1 MAAILG
7 FDELN
12 KPEFDS
18 EKFIEEYF
26 EPMEISEEQKDE
38 RKKASRDFRDFL
50 LFLFTLLAVQMEYDS
65 TDWSY
70 FEAQFIV
77 ELTRNASKY
86 ARMTPLL
93 DDYIHEKASDFA
105 RITQEHLGDGEYWV
119 SEERATY
126 EAVNEANAVLGYEEL
141 EEAKDNGFRYK
152 TWKTER
158 DNRVRKD
165 HVKVD
170 GKKIKIDDYFLF
182 PDCMMLMPHDDVN
195 GTPAQVDNCR
205 CVCEYTRE

>member
-1 MAAILG
+1 MATLLRI
-7 FDELN
+7 DELN
-12 KPEFDS
+12 RPVFDS
-18 EKFIEEYF
+18 ERFIEQYF
-26 EPMEISEEQKDE
+26 EPMEISDEQKEE

-50 LFLFTLLAVQMEYDS
+50 LFLFALLSVQIEYES

-77 ELTRNASKY
+77 ELTREASKY

-93 DDYIHEKASDFA
+93 ENYIAEKAADFSD
-105 RITQEHLGDGEYWV
+105 ITRNHLGDGEYWT

-141 EEAKDNGFRYK
+141 EEAKDNGYRYK
-152 TWKTER
+152 TWLTER

-165 HVKVD
+165 HNKME
-170 GKKIKIDDYFLF
+170 GKKIKIDDYFIF

-205 CVCEYTRE
+205 CVCKYTKE

>member
-1 MAAILG
+1 MAATLG

-50 LFLFTLLAVQMEYDS
+50 LFLFTLLAVQMEYDT

-86 ARMTPLL
+86 ARITPLL
-93 DDYIHEKASDFA
+93 ENYIAEKAADFSD
-105 RITQEHLGDGEYWV
+105 ITRDHLGDGEYWT

-141 EEAKDNGFRYK
+141 EEAKDNGYRYK
-152 TWKTER
+152 TWLTER

-165 HVKVD
+165 HNKME
-170 GKKIKIDDYFLF
+170 GKKIKIDDYFIF

-195 GTPAQVDNCR
+195 GTPAQVDGCR

>member
-1 MAAILG
+1 MATLLRI
-7 FDELN
+7 DELN
-12 KPEFDS
+12 RPVFDS
-18 EKFIEEYF
+18 ERFIEQYF
-26 EPMEISEEQKDE
+26 EPMEISEDQKEE

-50 LFLFTLLAVQMEYDS
+50 LFLFALLSVQIEYES
-65 TDWSY
+65 TNWSY
-70 FEAQFIV
+70 FESQFIV
-77 ELTRNASKY
+77 ELTRAAAKY

-93 DDYIHEKASDFA
+93 ENYIAEKAADFSD
-105 RITQEHLGDGEYWV
+105 ITREHLGDGEYWT

-141 EEAKDNGFRYK
+141 EEAKDNGYRYK
-152 TWKTER
+152 TWLTER

-165 HVKVD
+165 HNKME
-170 GKKIKIDDYFLF
+170 GKKIKIDDYFIF

-205 CVCEYTRE
+205 CVCKYTKE

>member
-1 MAAILG
+1 MATLLRI
-7 FDELN
+7 DELN
-12 KPEFDS
+12 RPVFDS
-18 EKFIEEYF
+18 ERFIEQYF
-26 EPMEISEEQKDE
+26 EPMEISDEQKEE

-50 LFLFTLLAVQMEYDS
+50 LFLFALLSVQIEYES

-77 ELTRNASKY
+77 ELTREASKY

-93 DDYIHEKASDFA
+93 ENYIAEKAADFSD
-105 RITQEHLGDGEYWV
+105 ITREHLGDGEYWT

-141 EEAKDNGFRYK
+141 EEAKDNGYRYK
-152 TWKTER
+152 TWLTER

-165 HVKVD
+165 HNKME
-170 GKKIKIDDYFLF
+170 GKKIKIDDYFIF

-205 CVCEYTRE
+205 CVCKYTKE

>member
-1 MAAILG
+1 MAATLG

-50 LFLFTLLAVQMEYDS
+50 LFLFTLLAVQMEYDA

-93 DDYIHEKASDFA
+93 ENYIAEKAADFSD
-105 RITQEHLGDGEYWV
+105 ITRDHLGDGEYWT

>member
-1 MAAILG
+1 MATLLRI
-7 FDELN
+7 DELN
-12 KPEFDS
+12 RPVFDS
-18 EKFIEEYF
+18 ERFIEQYF
-26 EPMEISEEQKDE
+26 EPMEISDEQKEE

-50 LFLFTLLAVQMEYDS
+50 LFLFALLSVQIEYES

-77 ELTRNASKY
+77 ELTREASKY

-93 DDYIHEKASDFA
+93 ENYIAEKAADFSD
-105 RITQEHLGDGEYWV
+105 ITRDHLGDGEYWT

-141 EEAKDNGFRYK
+141 EEAKDNGYRYK
-152 TWKTER
+152 TWLTER

-165 HVKVD
+165 HNKME
-170 GKKIKIDDYFLF
+170 GKKIKIDDYFIF

-205 CVCEYTRE
+205 CVCKYTKE

>member
-1 MAAILG
+1 MATLLRI
-7 FDELN
+7 DELN
-12 KPEFDS
+12 RPVFDS
-18 EKFIEEYF
+18 EIFIEQYF
-26 EPMEISEEQKDE
+26 EPMEISDEQKEE

-50 LFLFTLLAVQMEYDS
+50 LFLFALLSVQIEYES

-77 ELTRNASKY
+77 ELTREASKY

-93 DDYIHEKASDFA
+93 ENYIAEKAADFSD
-105 RITQEHLGDGEYWV
+105 ITRDHLGDGEYWT

-141 EEAKDNGFRYK
+141 EEAKDNGYRYK
-152 TWKTER
+152 TWLTER

-165 HVKVD
+165 HNKME
-170 GKKIKIDDYFLF
+170 GKKIKIDDYFIF

-205 CVCEYTRE
+205 CVCKYTKE

>member
-1 MAAILG
+1 MATLLRI
-7 FDELN
+7 DELN
-12 KPEFDS
+12 RPVFDS
-18 EKFIEEYF
+18 ERFIEQYF
-26 EPMEISEEQKDE
+26 EPMEISEDQKEE

-50 LFLFTLLAVQMEYDS
+50 LFLFALLSVQIEYES

-77 ELTRNASKY
+77 ELTREASKY

-93 DDYIHEKASDFA
+93 ENYIAEKAADFSD
-105 RITQEHLGDGEYWV
+105 ITREHLGDGEYWT

-141 EEAKDNGFRYK
+141 EEAKDNGYRYK
-152 TWKTER
+152 TWLTER

-165 HVKVD
+165 HNKME
-170 GKKIKIDDYFLF
+170 GKKIKIDDYFIF

-205 CVCEYTRE
+205 CVCKYTKE